1 MVFRKVYIVL
11 CAALL
16 AAGDLCAQQ
25 VRVEPR
31 IAGLEGNREYMS
43 LLEQDAQLQIREDSI
58 VNAVECARQQL
69 REDPANRQRYSQ
81 EILELES
88 RIFEVRNAK
97 GRLIDKINTIEQEWV
112 LANLNGAA
120 QQPAE
125 PAAESPAGA
134 IPDSLKV
141 RNLVFNPYFREQLPE
156 ADYAALRRA
165 QGLELDAV
173 DYVNRYFANY
183 GTICELAEAYAA
195 AQTEADA
202 GEIYDRYNTLQG
214 FNRVLADSLAEA
226 WNYIA
231 DNKGYAYGYLM
242 DKLGQD
248 AILARE
254 EKRLSGAARELSA
267 LRGEVASDAVADYFL
282 RKKVLVGYE
291 TAVAGLLPPATRCAA
306 WLRNW
311 MASTSACPVSTW
323 RSAISSTTTVSRSPR
338 RQNTATSTR
347 SPSAGSTSTGRSTV
361 SCWARSIPS
370 VPSPR
375 SGGRIRSPIWS
386 ARIRNGATMP
396 GASQPGRRPRPR
408 KNS

>member
-1 MVFRKVYIVL
+1 M
-11 CAALL
+11 
-16 AAGDLCAQQ
+16 
-25 VRVEPR
+25 
-31 IAGLEGNREYMS
+31 
-43 LLEQDAQLQIREDSI
+43 
-58 VNAVECARQQL
+58 

-81 EILELES
+81 EILQLES

-231 DNKGYAYGYLM
+231 DNKGYAYGYH
-242 DKLGQD
+242 
-248 AILARE
+248 
-254 EKRLSGAARELSA
+254 SA
-267 LRGEVASDAVADYFL
+267 QHH
-282 RKKVLVGYE
+282 
-291 TAVAGLLPPATRCAA
+291 P
-306 WLRNW
+306 
-311 MASTSACPVSTW
+311 
-323 RSAISSTTTVSRSPR
+323 
-338 RQNTATSTR
+338 
-347 SPSAGSTSTGRSTV
+347 
-361 SCWARSIPS
+361 
-370 VPSPR
+370 
-375 SGGRIRSPIWS
+375 
-386 ARIRNGATMP
+386 
-396 GASQPGRRPRPR
+396 
-408 KNS
+408 

>member
-1 MVFRKVYIVL
+1 MVEVTEMVFRKVYIVL

-165 QGLELDAV
+165 A
-173 DYVNRYFANY
+173 
-183 GTICELAEAYAA
+183 
-195 AQTEADA
+195 
-202 GEIYDRYNTLQG
+202 
-214 FNRVLADSLAEA
+214 
-226 WNYIA
+226 
-231 DNKGYAYGYLM
+231 
-242 DKLGQD
+242 
-248 AILARE
+248 
-254 EKRLSGAARELSA
+254 
-267 LRGEVASDAVADYFL
+267 
-282 RKKVLVGYE
+282 
-291 TAVAGLLPPATRCAA
+291 
-306 WLRNW
+306 
-311 MASTSACPVSTW
+311 
-323 RSAISSTTTVSRSPR
+323 
-338 RQNTATSTR
+338 
-347 SPSAGSTSTGRSTV
+347 
-361 SCWARSIPS
+361 
-370 VPSPR
+370 
-375 SGGRIRSPIWS
+375 
-386 ARIRNGATMP
+386 
-396 GASQPGRRPRPR
+396 
-408 KNS
+408 

>member
-58 VNAVECARQQL
+58 VNAVERARQQL

-81 EILELES
+81 EILQLES

-173 DYVNRYFANY
+173 DYVNRYLPTTGRSANWPRPMPRRRPRRMRARFTTA
-183 GTICELAEAYAA
+183 TI
-195 AQTEADA
+195 
-202 GEIYDRYNTLQG
+202 
-214 FNRVLADSLAEA
+214 
-226 WNYIA
+226 
-231 DNKGYAYGYLM
+231 
-242 DKLGQD
+242 
-248 AILARE
+248 
-254 EKRLSGAARELSA
+254 
-267 LRGEVASDAVADYFL
+267 
-282 RKKVLVGYE
+282 
-291 TAVAGLLPPATRCAA
+291 RC
-306 WLRNW
+306 R
-311 MASTSACPVSTW
+311 ASTACWP
-323 RSAISSTTTVSRSPR
+323 IRSPR
-338 RQNTATSTR
+338 HGIISPTTR
-347 SPSAGSTSTGRSTV
+347 VCLWLSDGQTGAG
-361 SCWARSIPS
+361 CH
-370 VPSPR
+370 
-375 SGGRIRSPIWS
+375 
-386 ARIRNGATMP
+386 P
-396 GASQPGRRPRPR
+396 GA
-408 KNS
+408 

>member
-58 VNAVECARQQL
+58 VNAVERARQQL

-81 EILELES
+81 EILQLES

-231 DNKGYAYGYLM
+231 DNKGM
-242 DKLGQD
+242 PM
-248 AILARE
+248 AI
-254 EKRLSGAARELSA
+254 
-267 LRGEVASDAVADYFL
+267 
-282 RKKVLVGYE
+282 
-291 TAVAGLLPPATRCAA
+291 
-306 WLRNW
+306 
-311 MASTSACPVSTW
+311 
-323 RSAISSTTTVSRSPR
+323 
-338 RQNTATSTR
+338 
-347 SPSAGSTSTGRSTV
+347 
-361 SCWARSIPS
+361 
-370 VPSPR
+370 
-375 SGGRIRSPIWS
+375 
-386 ARIRNGATMP
+386 
-396 GASQPGRRPRPR
+396 
-408 KNS
+408 

>member
-165 QGLELDAV
+165 QGMELDAV

-183 GTICELAEAYAA
+183 GTIRELAEA
-195 AQTEADA
+195 
-202 GEIYDRYNTLQG
+202 
-214 FNRVLADSLAEA
+214 
-226 WNYIA
+226 
-231 DNKGYAYGYLM
+231 
-242 DKLGQD
+242 
-248 AILARE
+248 
-254 EKRLSGAARELSA
+254 
-267 LRGEVASDAVADYFL
+267 
-282 RKKVLVGYE
+282 
-291 TAVAGLLPPATRCAA
+291 
-306 WLRNW
+306 
-311 MASTSACPVSTW
+311 
-323 RSAISSTTTVSRSPR
+323 
-338 RQNTATSTR
+338 
-347 SPSAGSTSTGRSTV
+347 
-361 SCWARSIPS
+361 
-370 VPSPR
+370 
-375 SGGRIRSPIWS
+375 
-386 ARIRNGATMP
+386 
-396 GASQPGRRPRPR
+396 
-408 KNS
+408 

>member
-58 VNAVECARQQL
+58 VNAVERARQQL

-81 EILELES
+81 EILQLES

-291 TAVAGLLPPATRCAA
+291 TAVAGLLGLTSARDSLRGGAIGWHRLPPAPYRRGAA
-306 WLRNW
+306 LFPRLRQYRVLRD
-311 MASTSACPVSTW
+311 AQIQLPAPDPRVQGLRARDDLPYPAGHVQYQACRLHVPGGVSALLS
-323 RSAISSTTTVSRSPR
+323 
-338 RQNTATSTR
+338 
-347 SPSAGSTSTGRSTV
+347 
-361 SCWARSIPS
+361 
-370 VPSPR
+370 
-375 SGGRIRSPIWS
+375 
-386 ARIRNGATMP
+386 
-396 GASQPGRRPRPR
+396 GRRG
-408 KNS
+408 

>member
-16 AAGDLCAQQ
+16 AAETSVRSRFAWNPVSRGSRATGVHVASGTGCA
-25 VRVEPR
+25 VADPR
-31 IAGLEGNREYMS
+31 GLDRQCRGTRPATVARRPREQAALFAG
-43 LLEQDAQLQIREDSI
+43 
-58 VNAVECARQQL
+58 
-69 REDPANRQRYSQ
+69 
-81 EILELES
+81 EILQLES

-214 FNRVLADSLAEA
+214 FNRVLARFARRGMGIISPTT
-226 WNYIA
+226 
-231 DNKGYAYGYLM
+231 KGM
-242 DKLGQD
+242 PM
-248 AILARE
+248 AI
-254 EKRLSGAARELSA
+254 
-267 LRGEVASDAVADYFL
+267 
-282 RKKVLVGYE
+282 
-291 TAVAGLLPPATRCAA
+291 
-306 WLRNW
+306 
-311 MASTSACPVSTW
+311 
-323 RSAISSTTTVSRSPR
+323 
-338 RQNTATSTR
+338 
-347 SPSAGSTSTGRSTV
+347 
-361 SCWARSIPS
+361 
-370 VPSPR
+370 
-375 SGGRIRSPIWS
+375 
-386 ARIRNGATMP
+386 
-396 GASQPGRRPRPR
+396 
-408 KNS
+408 

>member
-1 MVFRKVYIVL
+1 MVEVTEMVFRKVYIVL

-58 VNAVECARQQL
+58 VNAVERARQQL

-81 EILELES
+81 EILQLES

-156 ADYAALRRA
+156 ADYAALRGA
-165 QGLELDAV
+165 QLELDAV
-173 DYVNRYFANY
+173 DYR
-183 GTICELAEAYAA
+183 T
-195 AQTEADA
+195 
-202 GEIYDRYNTLQG
+202 
-214 FNRVLADSLAEA
+214 
-226 WNYIA
+226 
-231 DNKGYAYGYLM
+231 
-242 DKLGQD
+242 
-248 AILARE
+248 AILP
-254 EKRLSGAARELSA
+254 
-267 LRGEVASDAVADYFL
+267 
-282 RKKVLVGYE
+282 
-291 TAVAGLLPPATRCAA
+291 T
-306 WLRNW
+306 
-311 MASTSACPVSTW
+311 
-323 RSAISSTTTVSRSPR
+323 
-338 RQNTATSTR
+338 
-347 SPSAGSTSTGRSTV
+347 TGRSTNWPSLCRGADRGGCGRDLRPLQYV
-361 SCWARSIPS
+361 AGLQPRAGRFARRGMELYRRQQRVCLWLSD
-370 VPSPR
+370 
-375 SGGRIRSPIWS
+375 GQT
-386 ARIRNGATMP
+386 GAGCHP
-396 GASQPGRRPRPR
+396 GA
-408 KNS
+408 